1 MSSLRLWFKMV
12 LFFSSYT
19 PLFLILLFRNFAQNG
34 TNLLEDTADTKISWI
49 IILFILFGNCLIYF
63 YLRKREIADNPRT
76 ITVTHK
82 EDLNHLYIE
91 YLMAYII
98 PFVAFDYANAWDIAS
113 IFVLLL
119 VVCFLFINSDLLYV
133 NVMVNLFGYD
143 LFKINDTNENVFL
156 LIKGRKEK
164 LSLNQTIKINTISEN
179 FVIEARGDDNARTER
194 NAERS

>member
-34 TNLLEDTADTKISWI
+34 TNLLEDTPDTKISWI
-49 IILFILFGNCLIYF
+49 IILFIIFGNCLIYF

-133 NVMVNLFGYD
+133 NVMVNLSGYD
-143 LFKINDTNENVFL
+143 LFKIKDANENVFL
-156 LIKGRKEK
+156 LIKGRKGK
-164 LSLNQTIKINTISEN
+164 LSLNQKIKINPISEN
-179 FVIEARGDDNARTER
+179 FVIEARGDDNARTES
-194 NAERS
+194 NTERS